1 MSIFD
6 EVHSS
11 RLGWPTPG
19 PIQRGD
25 QGRLRVGI
33 HLGDAHLDRPDRRT
47 LWFEDRQELLALINS
62 AGQQLARWD
71 ERLRQDAVQAHPSQQ
86 PAAAG
91 DVGRGPFEPPM
102 SAMAVPSS
110 MPPAAPTVPAAP
122 GGEGGAVRVAPYV
135 TAAASGGPVA
145 ADPPLP
151 AAGP

>member
-25 QGRLRVGI
+25 HGRLRVGI

-47 LWFEDRQELLALINS
+47 LWFEDRQELLALLNATS
-62 AGQQLARWD
+62 RQLERWD
-71 ERLRQDAVQAHPSQQ
+71 ATLRQDAVQTHPSQQ
-86 PAAAG
+86 PAAAAAG
-91 DVGRGPFEPPM
+91 DVRGPFEPPM
-102 SAMAVPSS
+102 SAMAVPNS
-110 MPPAAPTVPAAP
+110 MLSAAPAAP

-135 TAAASGGPVA
+135 TAAASGGQVA
-145 ADPPLP
+145 ADPPHP
-151 AAGP
+151 EAGP